1 MAEALFVR
9 EGDVYHPTRLTEGPW
24 SPDAQH
30 GGPPSALLGR
40 AIALTPS
47 PVPVMVARVTVN
59 LLRPVP
65 LEPLVL
71 TTEVTRPGKQVQ
83 VVTATLT
90 HQDVKV
96 AEATGLKLRLKDIE
110 IPFDV
115 DQGDRLLGPDEG
127 RPARLFTRAAAYA
140 EEAMEIRVVE
150 GDFIEPGPGKA
161 WFRLRVPVVGDE
173 EPTAVERACAAADFG
188 NGLSAFDPA
197 RTWLFINPDLT
208 VRFARPSS
216 GEWVGMDSRSTPHPT
231 GTGLAESQL
240 YDLDGR
246 FGSAAQALL
255 VEPLESP

>member
-9 EGDVYHPTRLTEGPW
+9 EGEVFHPTRLTEGPW

-40 AIALTPS
+40 AIAQAPS
-47 PVPVMVARVTVN
+47 PAPMMVARVSVN

-71 TTEVTRPGKQVQ
+71 TTEITRQGKQVQ
-83 VVTATLT
+83 LVHAALS
-90 HQDVKV
+90 HRDVKV
-96 AEATGLKLRLKDIE
+96 AEATGLRLRMRDIQ
-110 IPFDV
+110 IPFEV
-115 DQGDRLLGPDEG
+115 DPGHDLPGPEEG
-127 RPARLFTRAAAYA
+127 RPARLFTRAGAYA
-140 EEAMEIRVVE
+140 EQAMEIRVVE

-161 WFRLRVPVVGDE
+161 WFRIRVPVVAGE
-173 EPTAVERACAAADFG
+173 EPSTVERACAAADFG
-188 NGLSAFDPA
+188 NGLSAFDPD

-216 GEWVGMDSRSTPHPT
+216 GEWVGMASRSTPHPT
-231 GTGLAESQL
+231 GTGLAESVL
-240 YDLDGR
+240 YDLEGR

-255 VEPLESP
+255 VEPLDRS